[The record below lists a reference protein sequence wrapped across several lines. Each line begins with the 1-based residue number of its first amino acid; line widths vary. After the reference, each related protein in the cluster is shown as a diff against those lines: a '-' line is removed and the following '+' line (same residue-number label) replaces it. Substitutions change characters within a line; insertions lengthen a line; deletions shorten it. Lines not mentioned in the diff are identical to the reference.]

1 VGVPQEPP
9 SPGGALPG
17 IPEVRKK
24 QTISKENIMTRKTTF
39 KHTRNRLRHAVCAFG
54 LLISIAALPAYGQQ
68 VHQLSYDGS
77 NWMDQS
83 LNGSGPTSDAL
94 AAFATMPNDQAHVY
108 YAGSGEN
115 LTFDVHQLFYNGVS
129 WSDEDLTVLS
139 GGAKALNGT
148 VVTGFS
154 VGNYQYVYY
163 VSDNNHLH
171 QLLYDNYNW
180 TDSDLTAQTGG
191 PQVSRFNLV
200 AFTTTPAVHVYYME
214 LADFYHQHI
223 HQMFNTNGSNWQDQD
238 LTNLTGGASG
248 NVGIPFQMA
257 GFNIGNFQ
265 YVYFLS
271 DAAHIHEL
279 VYNNSSWSDE
289 DLTALT
295 KTSTGYNNCYIAA
308 LVIPGTK
315 KMRVYYV
322 TPKLHLSQLAST
334 NNKKWTNSDLTK
346 KTKGPLPTPYNQII
360 AFTSGPKNQVNV
372 YYGSGTDVNRLFQ
385 PTPTTWSNEDLTVL
399 TNGGTLDDFGSAF
412 AGFSLQNNQYV
423 YYMAD

>member
-1 VGVPQEPP
+1 
-9 SPGGALPG
+9 
-17 IPEVRKK
+17 
-24 QTISKENIMTRKTTF
+24 
-39 KHTRNRLRHAVCAFG
+39 
-54 LLISIAALPAYGQQ
+54 
-68 VHQLSYDGS
+68 
-77 NWMDQS
+77 
-83 LNGSGPTSDAL
+83 
-94 AAFATMPNDQAHVY
+94 
-108 YAGSGEN
+108 
-115 LTFDVHQLFYNGVS
+115 
-129 WSDEDLTVLS
+129 
-139 GGAKALNGT
+139 
-148 VVTGFS
+148 

-346 KTKGPLPTPYNQII
+346 KTKGPVPTPYNQII